1 MLLGAAADSVWFP
14 LTGFLRGAISL
25 SPSPTN
31 RASLAGTR
39 WEDSK
44 KLGLKVS
51 EFRLVEE
58 IFGNSTFLKPPVFS
72 LEARL
77 TGFGLARPPR
87 SRPKRGLLLKV
98 GAISTSGSSCRG
110 RLTLFVGSAADERFA
125 KSSGVMATISTP
137 FLVSLVDKIMA
148 SAPISRRTFFKA
160 SAVFKAVN
168 FWGPIWTPLYR
179 DFSWF
184 GLPDYI
190 LLGKSSGWRWEGVR
204 PRPER
209 LLGGKPAWQSWQRSC
224 GFGSR
229 SQSQGVNYWLPSLE
243 RP

>member
-25 SPSPTN
+25 SSSPTN

-51 EFRLVEE
+51 EFRLVDE

-77 TGFGLARPPR
+77 TGFGLVRLPR

-110 RLTLFVGSAADERFA
+110 RLTLFVGSAADERLA

-168 FWGPIWTPLYR
+168 FWGPI
-179 DFSWF
+179 
-184 GLPDYI
+184 
-190 LLGKSSGWRWEGVR
+190 
-204 PRPER
+204 
-209 LLGGKPAWQSWQRSC
+209 
-224 GFGSR
+224 
-229 SQSQGVNYWLPSLE
+229 
-243 RP
+243 